1 MNIYIY
7 ILIYIYTSIYIYL
20 RYETCSQQLTA
31 AAPLVFPGQ
40 CPASGE
46 GTAFLR
52 VKIHGY
58 FVGTVCE
65 CCCFLTWRTFI
76 RTSSSSSS
84 PSSSPT
90 SSSPSSSSSK
100 QPSRLNMKMIQN
112 GCSRKRQGCLLVI
125 IHKDTAFKRLVAGG
139 TLQFRMINHPIHQS

>member
-1 MNIYIY
+1 MYIYIY
-7 ILIYIYTSIYIYL
+7 IHIIYIHIYINIYRYIYIYIYIHIYIYL

-31 AAPLVFPGQ
+31 AAPLVFPGE

-52 VKIHGY
+52 VKVHGY

-76 RTSSSSSS
+76 RTSSSSS

-112 GCSRKRQGCLLVI
+112 GCSRKRQGVLTG
-125 IHKDTAFKRLVAGG
+125 D
-139 TLQFRMINHPIHQS
+139 S

>member
-1 MNIYIY
+1 MYIY
-7 ILIYIYTSIYIYL
+7 ICIYVHIYILYTYIYTLIYTDTYIYIHPYIYIYL

-31 AAPLVFPGQ
+31 AAPLVVPGE

-90 SSSPSSSSSK
+90 SSSPSSSSSSK

-112 GCSRKRQGCLLVI
+112 GCSRKRQGVLTG
-125 IHKDTAFKRLVAGG
+125 D
-139 TLQFRMINHPIHQS
+139 S